1 MNLRWIRHDEEGT
14 RLPGDFA
21 LMQEG
26 PGEWVEA
33 ETIPPL
39 VPQTVSAAQGGISLI
54 RAGLMDAV
62 QAAAHAAD
70 TPAEVKWAFDKA
82 TEWDRNSA
90 SFNYLATKAGI
101 SEAQRDALFE
111 EAAQIIA

>member
-1 MNLRWIRHDEEGT
+1 MNMRWIRHDEEGT

-39 VPQTVSAAQGGISLI
+39 VPQTVSAAQGGIALI
-54 RAGLMDAV
+54 RAGLMETVLAV
-62 QAAAHAAD
+62 VQD
-70 TPAEVKWAFDKA
+70 DSTPAEVRWAFQKA
-82 TEWDRNSA
+82 QEWSRSSDA
-90 SFNYLATKAGI
+90 LNYLANK
-101 SEAQRDALFE
+101 
-111 EAAQIIA
+111 AQISGQQLDELFLEASALKA